1 MTPIDIDIDRP
12 TTADD
17 NAVRGTSTKGDG
29 SS

>member
-1 MTPIDIDIDRP
+1 MTLIAPIQIS

-17 NAVRGTSTKGDG
+17 NEVRGTSTKGDG